1 MATLRQVQANPVV
14 VYSGDADNVLPV
26 SAGNPLQVAQAQA
39 PPPGVLRQTY
49 SGTVG
54 STAGTAVRLH
64 GGSSGTPTLTGV
76 VGYSNVLVA
85 LQHSAGG
92 TLTGNKLRVRRRYI
106 NNEGAPYT
114 EWSAWQEYTFDSSTT
129 VQTSIFVVQDVNS
142 PTIPPADEL
151 EVEIVNVAGGFS
163 ITWQA
168 VVLGLR
174 HMR

>member
-64 GGSSGTPTLTGV
+64 GGSSGTPTLTDM
-76 VGYSNVLVA
+76 VGYSNVFVA
-85 LQHSAGG
+85 LQHSASGP
-92 TLTGNKLRVRRRYI
+92 LLGNKLRVRRRYV

-114 EWSAWQEYTFDSSTT
+114 EWSAWQEYSFDSGTT
-129 VQTSIFVVQDVNS
+129 AQTSIFALQDVGS
-142 PTIPPADEL
+142 SAIPPADEL
-151 EVEIVNVAGGFS
+151 EVEIVNVAGGQT

-168 VVLGLR
+168 VLVGLR
-174 HMR
+174 HLR